1 MTIPGPQPGGMQL
14 GAAGDLIQI
23 CPNSDHLL
31 QQLALHSDA
40 EGVRPAPGCH
50 VLARGA
56 QCGGRGT
63 PSPVI
68 KERDQHLILRVW
80 PQGLDFSAPRYTNK
94 HPWDPAAAS
103 YHLIAKTR
111 KSRPV
116 LREPGAWGLKTDNPP
131 QGDNQLENA
140 LATLSVKPAH
150 QDPVAFHHL
159 IIFLSSARKA
169 EGKGPEQLFLQ
180 DL

>member
-116 LREPGAWGLKTDNPP
+116 LREPGAWGA
-131 QGDNQLENA
+131 EN
-140 LATLSVKPAH
+140 
-150 QDPVAFHHL
+150 
-159 IIFLSSARKA
+159 R
-169 EGKGPEQLFLQ
+169 
-180 DL
+180 